1 MDFVDNRENLKMES
15 MLDDIKELLL
25 ILLGRNGTVI
35 MLFFFPSYL
44 LQI

>member
-25 ILLGRNGTVI
+25 ILLGMNGTVI
-35 MLFFFPSYL
+35 MLFFFL
-44 LQI
+44 LIF

>member
-25 ILLGRNGTVI
+25 ILLGMNGTVI
-35 MLFFFPSYL
+35 MLFFFSSYL
-44 LQI
+44 LEI